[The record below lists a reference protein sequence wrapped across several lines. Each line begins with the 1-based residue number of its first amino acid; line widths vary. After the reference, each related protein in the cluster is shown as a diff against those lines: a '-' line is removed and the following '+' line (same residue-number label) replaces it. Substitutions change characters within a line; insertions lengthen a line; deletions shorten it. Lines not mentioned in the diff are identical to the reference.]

1 MPPNKVTHIKRIDW
15 NKLDLSDVVN
25 NLADIVKI
33 DTREGIH
40 RGKDIDGNSFKR
52 LADSTIRS
60 KRKKGSSN
68 PGKALWDEGIMK
80 EVYVKPKATKAKPK
94 ANIQVPKG
102 RGKAKK
108 GRRTE
113 VGGYHNTGDGVPK
126 REWFGI
132 GSRVKKKLDKE
143 MKLRLKEHLKIGRVR

>member
-25 NLADIVKI
+25 NLADIVKM
-33 DTREGIH
+33 DTRQGIH
-40 RGKDIDGNSFKR
+40 RGNDIDGNPFKR

-60 KRKKGSSN
+60 KRKKGSAN
-68 PGKALWDEGIMK
+68 PGKALWDKGIMK
-80 EVYVKPKATKAKPK
+80 EVYVKPRATKAKPK

-108 GRRTE
+108 GRLTE
-113 VGGYHNTGDGVPK
+113 VGGYHNTGDGGPK

-132 GSRVKKKLDKE
+132 GSRGKKKLDRVAKKLLHE
-143 MKLRLKEHLKIGRVR
+143 KLRLKK